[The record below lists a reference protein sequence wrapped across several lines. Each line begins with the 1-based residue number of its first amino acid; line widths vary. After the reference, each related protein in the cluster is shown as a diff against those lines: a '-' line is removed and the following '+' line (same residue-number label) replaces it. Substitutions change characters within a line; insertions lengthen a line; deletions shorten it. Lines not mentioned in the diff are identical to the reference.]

1 MSQFKKLKDL
11 RVLGD
16 ECERDV
22 SVTCHKLLMVSVT
35 EVFKDILPSYRIRER
50 TETERQQSVSAARP
64 SDSSR

>member
-1 MSQFKKLKDL
+1 M
-11 RVLGD
+11 LGD